1 MSPPVYSPPP
11 PASPRGGGGGGGGAP
26 NRKPPY
32 QTGCQTKYTNPTDI
46 TTCIPSTE
54 HELTPLFAIQVL
66 DGEIQ
71 KKGMVLPFA
80 PEMYRPML
88 KRLRDEGIQDTE
100 KSIYL

>member
-1 MSPPVYSPPP
+1 MSQCTLLCTDNSTAYSTSLLIS
-11 PASPRGGGGGGGGAP
+11 ASFSGG
-26 NRKPPY
+26 
-32 QTGCQTKYTNPTDI
+32 CWDTKYTNPTDI
-46 TTCIPSTE
+46 TCIPSTG